1 MSRVGGGSLDPD
13 AGELAVTAGWGYPGK
28 GGVTMPG
35 KGRIE
40 PRPLEEPMTEPTY
53 DLYLNEVAYWANV
66 PQSVWEFTVGG
77 YQVVKKWL
85 SYREKALMGRDLRL
99 DEALY
104 VTDLIRRLAALVA
117 LQSALDAS
125 YTAARDR
132 AWNTTLVKP
141 T

>member
-1 MSRVGGGSLDPD
+1 
-13 AGELAVTAGWGYPGK
+13 
-28 GGVTMPG
+28 
-35 KGRIE
+35 
-40 PRPLEEPMTEPTY
+40 MTEPTY

-66 PQSVWEFTVGG
+66 PQSVWEYGVGG

-104 VTDLIRRLAALVA
+104 VTDLIRRLAVLAA
-117 LQSALDAS
+117 LQPQLDAG
-125 YTAARDR
+125 YAAARDQ
-132 AWNTTLVKP
+132 AWQTTCSRP

>member
-1 MSRVGGGSLDPD
+1 
-13 AGELAVTAGWGYPGK
+13 
-28 GGVTMPG
+28 
-35 KGRIE
+35 
-40 PRPLEEPMTEPTY
+40 
-53 DLYLNEVAYWANV
+53 
-66 PQSVWEFTVGG
+66 VGG